1 MSHALTSP
9 SCAFSTSAFV
19 TANSHNLSIRAI
31 SRCVGGLH
39 PHNATTTGFSSTSLR
54 HFRTVLTVTPT
65 ARATSSVFAPAASRL
80 SANPRAPAGA
90 GCRLVFVRVVCF
102 RALRAIAPPSAS
114 LESAPGRPPQ
124 MEQAAPPSRRCP
136 LYYTTRCQ
144 AFSAKSQ
151 QLPSF
156 LWWRKW
162 PISPRFA
169 KTAPGTSLVPPLDC
183 GTSACPPAVWRVPLS
198 HPAPARAPP
207 FAPKGQ
213 KIAAQG
219 TTLGNRAWKRQ
230 ALKGRYRPRRF
241 HPVHFTFCRPPLPFP
256 RGARFTLSRVEGQC
270 AQSVPVGRAGPS
282 PFCRPALPALSIV
295 EGSEVEGAGMSSA
308 ASPPFAPKGQK
319 IAAQGSALGQR
330 RAETPSPEGA
340 LQTCL
345 LPAFGPP
352 SPNLERGIGGED
364 TSTLSISPSA
374 AAPPYPSPAPSP
386 SSSNPTSLRNSGSS
400 RIPAK
405 SSSVFV
411 PSVDLSA
418 SGGLVPKPNP
428 PNPRLLPLPEAG
440 QPPPRVPSS
449 P

>member
-219 TTLGNRAWKRQ
+219 
-230 ALKGRYRPRRF
+230 
-241 HPVHFTFCRPPLPFP
+241 
-256 RGARFTLSRVEGQC
+256 
-270 AQSVPVGRAGPS
+270 
-282 PFCRPALPALSIV
+282 
-295 EGSEVEGAGMSSA
+295 
-308 ASPPFAPKGQK
+308 
-319 IAAQGSALGQR
+319 SALGQR